1 MLMFIAGFGFCAIIC
16 FFLYLCV
23 LCGVQRCVKDNEL
36 VIASYENKTDKW
48 NITKNFEKIADEIAF
63 RRKFG
68 KPGSIKYID

>member
-16 FFLYLCV
+16 FFCV
-23 LCGVQRCVKDNEL
+23 SWGVQNCVKDNEL
-36 VIASYENKTDKW
+36 VIAIYENKTDKW
-48 NITKNFEKIADEIAF
+48 KITKNFEKIADEIAF